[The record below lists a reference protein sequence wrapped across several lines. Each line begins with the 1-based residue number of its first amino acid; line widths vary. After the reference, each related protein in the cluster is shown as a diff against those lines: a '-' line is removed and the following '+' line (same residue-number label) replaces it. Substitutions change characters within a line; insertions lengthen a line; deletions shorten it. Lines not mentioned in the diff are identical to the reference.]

1 MKKFPT
7 IKNLNN
13 FQTKKYAFSSGI
25 ICLYL
30 KNYSIS
36 HLHKLFLNNLKLSIN
51 FENIDTYLENN
62 LKIILIN
69 RRNSFNMIELI
80 RGNYDQDNIDYIKTI
95 FSLMTNEEI
104 FLVKNNNFNFLWKY
118 IWCENIINKKY
129 KHEYEKSKIKFNNIA
144 HVIKEIKIS
153 KYNETE
159 WGIPK
164 GRRKLNETNFE
175 CANREF
181 CEETGLIK
189 NDYKIVNIKP
199 LVENYNGTDNKNYC
213 NHYYFAEF
221 LNDNHN
227 FIIDSNNKDQFNE
240 IKFIKLLSIKE
251 CRSKIR
257 KYQHE
262 KFKVINNIVNT
273 IKFIILVLQKNT

>member
-13 FQTKKYAFSSGI
+13 FSTRECAFSSGI

-30 KNYSIS
+30 KDYSIR
-36 HLHKLFLNNLKLSIN
+36 HLHELFLNNLKLPIN
-51 FENIDTYLENN
+51 FKNIDKFLENN
-62 LKIILIN
+62 LKIVLIN

-80 RGNYDQDNIDYIKTI
+80 RGNYNQNNVDYIKKI

-104 FLVKNNNFNFLWKY
+104 LLVKNNNFKFLWKY

-129 KHEYEKSKIKFNNIA
+129 KHEYEKSEIKFNSITDL
-144 HVIKEIKIS
+144 IKEIKIS

-164 GRRKLNETNFE
+164 GRRKLCETNFE

-181 CEETGLIK
+181 SEETGLI
-189 NDYKIVNIKP
+189 NDDYNIINIKP
-199 LVENYNGTDNKNYC
+199 LNEDYNGTDKKHYR
-213 NHYYFAEF
+213 NHYYFAE
-221 LNDNHN
+221 LINDNHK

-240 IKFIKLLSIKE
+240 IKCIKLLSIKE
-251 CRSKIR
+251 CKSKIR
-257 KYQHE
+257 NYQQE

-273 IKFIILVLQKNT
+273 IKFIILALQ